1 MRFFIGFLAG
11 VAAGYFL
18 TSVLAQRT
26 DNISSARACNARR
39 ALRPRRRG

>member
-26 DNISSARACNARR
+26 DASPPLEPATPAA
-39 ALRPRRRG
+39 P